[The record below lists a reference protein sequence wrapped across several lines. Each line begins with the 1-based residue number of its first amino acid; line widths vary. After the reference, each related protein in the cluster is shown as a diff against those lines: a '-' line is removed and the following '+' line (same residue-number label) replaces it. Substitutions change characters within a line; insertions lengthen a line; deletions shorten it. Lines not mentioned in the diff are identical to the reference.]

1 MRNGWKLAVLMAGTL
16 GCASTGTQATT
27 PRPDVQLAAVEEGNE
42 AITALQ
48 GRLFQRLSAELERGG
63 PMAAIPVCRDEAQAI
78 TAQVGLQQGVEVGR
92 TSHRL
97 RNPKNAPRAW
107 VAPYVAQWAGKKVDE
122 VQPVV
127 VDLGD
132 RVGLLRPIPTAALCT
147 TCHGATEQMEPE
159 VREVIRQAYP
169 DDQGVGFAE
178 GDLRG
183 VFWAE
188 VPKERTP
195 LRGN

>member
-16 GCASTGTQATT
+16 GCARTGTQVT
-27 PRPDVQLAAVEEGNE
+27 PAPPDVQLAAVEEGNE
-42 AITALQ
+42 
-48 GRLFQRLSAELERGG
+48 
-63 PMAAIPVCRDEAQAI
+63 AI

-147 TCHGATEQMEPE
+147 TCHGTEAQLAPE

-169 DDQGVGFAE
+169 EDQGVGFAE